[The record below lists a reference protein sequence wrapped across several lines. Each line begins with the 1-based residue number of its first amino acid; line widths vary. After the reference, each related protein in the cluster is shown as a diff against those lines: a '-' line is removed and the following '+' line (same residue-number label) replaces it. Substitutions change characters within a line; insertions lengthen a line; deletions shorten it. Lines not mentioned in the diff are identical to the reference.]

1 MNLRLVKGNTEYTM
15 TADDYSLLCDIFFGF
30 KATKDIFESLL
41 KDDKTKTDDLIRKKS
56 FCIVL
61 NELTKNIEE
70 LRFIVG
76 KKIAPCNK
84 TRSVQNLKANKF

>member
-15 TADDYSLLCDIFFGF
+15 TENDYSLLCDIFFGF

-41 KDDKTKTDDLIRKKS
+41 KDDKTKTDDFIRKKS

-76 KKIAPCNK
+76 KKNSP
-84 TRSVQNLKANKF
+84 LH

>member
-41 KDDKTKTDDLIRKKS
+41 KNDKTKTDDLIRKKS

-61 NELTKNIEE
+61 NELTKKYRRI
-70 LRFIVG
+70 
-76 KKIAPCNK
+76 KIY
-84 TRSVQNLKANKF
+84 SW

>member
-1 MNLRLVKGNTEYTM
+1 MIKQKLM
-15 TADDYSLLCDIFFGF
+15 TLS
-30 KATKDIFESLL
+30 E
-41 KDDKTKTDDLIRKKS
+41 KKS

-76 KKIAPCNK
+76 KKIAPCTK
-84 TRSVQNLKANKF
+84 TRSIKNLKASKV